1 MEQYGEKEKTAT
13 TVKEAFDR
21 EIVKIKS
28 LCPQF
33 KEEFKNHTL
42 MDSPDNEFLG
52 LFAIMEEY
60 MHQYHKILIRSG
72 EKHIYGYAGDRLI
85 CVREIENSFLLTKF
99 TVILIMMDYINNP
112 F

>member
-1 MEQYGEKEKTAT
+1 MEQYGEKEKTAA
-13 TVKEAFDR
+13 TVKEAYDR

-28 LCPQF
+28 LLPQF
-33 KEEFKNHTL
+33 KEEFKKHTL
-42 MDSPDNEFLG
+42 IYSSDNNFFG
-52 LFAIMEEY
+52 VFAIIEDY
-60 MHQYHKILIRSG
+60 MHKYHNILIRSS
-72 EKHIYGYAGDRLI
+72 EKHICGYANDRVI